1 MYLSVYN
8 SVPSLY
14 FIMTSFVRLQAFLLL
29 AGAVFI
35 YRQ

>member
-14 FIMTSFVRLQAFLLL
+14 FIMTIFVRLQAFLLL
-29 AGAVFI
+29 TRAGLI